1 MHRSGDLA
9 HRPRRRIR
17 KRIVAAVVLS
27 VGLHILIFS
36 ELPTI
41 PEPRPYMSLTATL
54 ERDLS
59 QGEDNE
65 DSTGTS
71 DMLETPP
78 EPETPPQPEPPA
90 KAQKAST
97 PETSSPPP
105 APAEPQRP
113 AVPPPVTSTSPDA
126 RDIQTTPIPSQPQQ
140 QKEPSPAVKDEVKEV
155 IAAPKK
161 ELAGDTEVFGTPEEA
176 EYHKILTAHLRAFT
190 PPAPPQATGR
200 IRLQVKIQYGS
211 IITSVEVID
220 STGNAAL
227 EHWAR
232 TAVLGMSPVPKIPPE
247 VSQPYYFRPTLG
259 VE

>member
-17 KRIVAAVVLS
+17 KRIIAAVVMS
-27 VGLHILIFS
+27 IGLHILIFS
-36 ELPTI
+36 ELPKI
-41 PEPRPYMSLTATL
+41 PEHKPYMSLTATL
-54 ERDLS
+54 ELDLS
-59 QGEDNE
+59 QGIDSE

-71 DMLETPP
+71 DMRETPP
-78 EPETPPQPEPPA
+78 ESDTPPQPEPPA
-90 KAQKAST
+90 KAQTASA
-97 PETSSPPP
+97 PEPPP
-105 APAEPQRP
+105 AAARPLQSEQPQS
-113 AVPPPVTSTSPDA
+113 PPPVTSKNREA
-126 RDIQTTPIPSQPQQ
+126 RDIQTVPAPRQASELTETSPI
-140 QKEPSPAVKDEVKEV
+140 VKDDAKEV

-161 ELAGDTEVFGTPEEA
+161 ELAGDTVIFGTPEEA

-211 IITSVEVID
+211 IITAVEVIE

-232 TAVLGMSPVPKIPPE
+232 TAILGMSPVPKIPPE
-247 VSQPYYFRPTLG
+247 IAQPYYFRPTLG

>member
-27 VGLHILIFS
+27 IGLHILIFS

-41 PEPRPYMSLTATL
+41 PEHKPYMSLTATL

-65 DSTGTS
+65 DSTGSS
-71 DMLETPP
+71 DVLETPP
-78 EPETPPQPEPPA
+78 EPDTPPQPDPPA
-90 KAQKAST
+90 KAQTASA
-97 PETSSPPP
+97 PEAPP
-105 APAEPQRP
+105 AATPVQPEQPQT
-113 AVPPPVTSTSPDA
+113 PPPVTSKNREA
-126 RDIQTTPIPSQPQQ
+126 RDIQTAPAPPQAS
-140 QKEPSPAVKDEVKEV
+140 ELTTASPAVKDDVKEV

-211 IITSVEVID
+211 IITAVEVID

-232 TAVLGMSPVPKIPPE
+232 TAILGMSPVPKIPPE
-247 VSQPYYFRPTLG
+247 IAQPYYFRPTLG